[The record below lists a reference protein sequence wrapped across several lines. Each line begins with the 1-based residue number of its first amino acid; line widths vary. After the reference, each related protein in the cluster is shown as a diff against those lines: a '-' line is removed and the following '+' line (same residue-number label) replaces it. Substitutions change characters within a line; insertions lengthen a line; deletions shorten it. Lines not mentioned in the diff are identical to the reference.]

1 MMSGKRPIGETVT
14 DAASLGH
21 GRGFPITSTDNEA
34 APRNGGLVR
43 IIQKRGLVML
53 QEAGRVIMVSGASRG
68 LGRAIAERLQTAG
81 FTVAAGVRNTASL
94 TEATRF
100 SVDRYDAEEEG
111 AAEAWVASVM
121 ARYGRIDALI
131 NCAGINPRVRVLDEG
146 EESLDRMWRI
156 NVKGPL
162 RASRAALPHLIAS
175 GQGRVINVASLA
187 GRRVGSNV
195 GYAMTKFAVVALTH
209 GIRQE
214 CWDSG
219 VRATALCPGYIAT
232 DMTAGETEVTRE
244 DMTQP
249 EDLAEMVE
257 ILLRLPNNLSIA
269 ELLVNCRKESML

>member
-1 MMSGKRPIGETVT
+1 M
-14 DAASLGH
+14 LG
-21 GRGFPITSTDNEA
+21 GS
-34 APRNGGLVR
+34 
-43 IIQKRGLVML
+43 
-53 QEAGRVIMVSGASRG
+53 GRVIMVSGASRG
-68 LGRAIAERLQTAG
+68 LGLAIAKRLHEAG
-81 FTVAAGVRNTASL
+81 FTVAAGARNPDAVDVKDGLS
-94 TEATRF
+94 A
-100 SVDRYDAEEEG
+100 DRYDAEEAG
-111 AAEAWVASVM
+111 SAEAWVEAV
-121 ARYGRIDALI
+121 AERYGRIDGLV
-131 NCAGINPRVRVLDEG
+131 NCAGINPKVRVMDAG
-146 EESLDRMWRI
+146 EDSLDQMWRI

-162 RASRAALPHLIAS
+162 RVTRAAIPHLVKT

-214 CWDSG
+214 LWDSG

-257 ILLRLPNNLSIA
+257 TLLRLPNNLSVA
-269 ELLVNCRKESML
+269 ELLVNCRRESML

>member
-1 MMSGKRPIGETVT
+1 M
-14 DAASLGH
+14 LG
-21 GRGFPITSTDNEA
+21 GS
-34 APRNGGLVR
+34 
-43 IIQKRGLVML
+43 
-53 QEAGRVIMVSGASRG
+53 GRVIMVSGASRG
-68 LGRAIAERLQTAG
+68 LGLAIAKRLHEAG
-81 FTVAAGVRNTASL
+81 FTVAAGARNPAAVDVKDRLS
-94 TEATRF
+94 A
-100 SVDRYDAEEEG
+100 DRYDAEEAG
-111 AAEAWVASVM
+111 SAEAWVEAVA
-121 ARYGRIDALI
+121 ARYGRIDGLV
-131 NCAGINPRVRVLDEG
+131 NCAGINPKVRVMDAG
-146 EESLDRMWRI
+146 EESLDQMWRI

-162 RASRAALPHLIAS
+162 RVTRAAIPHLVKT

-214 CWDSG
+214 LWDSG

-257 ILLRLPNNLSIA
+257 TLLRLPNNLSVA
-269 ELLVNCRKESML
+269 ELLVNCRRESML

>member
-1 MMSGKRPIGETVT
+1 M
-14 DAASLGH
+14 LG
-21 GRGFPITSTDNEA
+21 GND
-34 APRNGGLVR
+34 
-43 IIQKRGLVML
+43 
-53 QEAGRVIMVSGASRG
+53 RVVMVSGASRG
-68 LGRAIAERLQTAG
+68 LGLAIASRLLDAG
-81 FTVAAGVRNTASL
+81 FTVAAGVRNPASV
-94 TEATRF
+94 EARDRLL
-100 SVDRYDAEEEG
+100 VDRYDAEEVG
-111 AAEAWVASVM
+111 SGEAWAAAVAE
-121 ARYGRIDALI
+121 RCGRIDALV
-131 NCAGINPRVRVLDEG
+131 NCAGINPKVRVMDEG
-146 EESLDRMWRI
+146 EDSLDKMWRI

-162 RASRAALPHLIAS
+162 RVTRAALPHLIRT

-257 ILLRLPNNLSIA
+257 VLLRLPNNLSVA

>member
-1 MMSGKRPIGETVT
+1 M
-14 DAASLGH
+14 LG
-21 GRGFPITSTDNEA
+21 GS
-34 APRNGGLVR
+34 
-43 IIQKRGLVML
+43 
-53 QEAGRVIMVSGASRG
+53 GRVIMVSGASRG
-68 LGRAIAERLQTAG
+68 LGLAIAKRLYEAG
-81 FTVAAGVRNTASL
+81 FTVAAGARNPAVVTVKDRLSA
-94 TEATRF
+94 
-100 SVDRYDAEEEG
+100 DRYDAEEAG
-111 AAEAWVASVM
+111 SAEAWVNAV
-121 ARYGRIDALI
+121 AERYGRVDGLV
-131 NCAGINPRVRVLDEG
+131 NCAGINPKVRVMDAG
-146 EESLDRMWRI
+146 EESLDQMWRI

-162 RASRAALPHLIAS
+162 RVTRAAIPYLIRT

-214 CWDSG
+214 LWDSG

-257 ILLRLPNNLSIA
+257 TLLRLPNNLSVA

>member
-1 MMSGKRPIGETVT
+1 M
-14 DAASLGH
+14 LG
-21 GRGFPITSTDNEA
+21 GS
-34 APRNGGLVR
+34 
-43 IIQKRGLVML
+43 
-53 QEAGRVIMVSGASRG
+53 GRVIMVSGASRG
-68 LGRAIAERLQTAG
+68 LGLAIAKRLHEAG
-81 FTVAAGVRNTASL
+81 FTVAAGARNPDAIDVKDRLS
-94 TEATRF
+94 A
-100 SVDRYDAEEEG
+100 DRYDAEEAG
-111 AAEAWVASVM
+111 SAEAWVEAV
-121 ARYGRIDALI
+121 AERYGRIDGLV
-131 NCAGINPRVRVLDEG
+131 NCAGINPKVRVMDAG
-146 EESLDRMWRI
+146 EDSLDQMWRI

-162 RASRAALPHLIAS
+162 RVTRAAIPHLVKT

-214 CWDSG
+214 LWDSG

-257 ILLRLPNNLSIA
+257 TLLRLPNNLSVA
-269 ELLVNCRKESML
+269 ELLVNCRRESML

>member
-1 MMSGKRPIGETVT
+1 M
-14 DAASLGH
+14 LG
-21 GRGFPITSTDNEA
+21 GS
-34 APRNGGLVR
+34 
-43 IIQKRGLVML
+43 
-53 QEAGRVIMVSGASRG
+53 GRVIMVSGASRG
-68 LGRAIAERLQTAG
+68 LGLAIAKRLHEAG
-81 FTVAAGVRNTASL
+81 FTVAAGARNPAAVAVKDRLS
-94 TEATRF
+94 A
-100 SVDRYDAEEEG
+100 DRYDAEEAG
-111 AAEAWVASVM
+111 SAEAWVDAV
-121 ARYGRIDALI
+121 AVRYGRIDGLV
-131 NCAGINPRVRVLDEG
+131 NCAGINPKVRVMDAG
-146 EESLDRMWRI
+146 EESLDQMWRI

-162 RASRAALPHLIAS
+162 RVTRAAIPHLVKT

-214 CWDSG
+214 LWDSG

-257 ILLRLPNNLSIA
+257 TLLRLPNNLSVA
-269 ELLVNCRKESML
+269 ELLVNCRRESML